1 MFWKHKYRRG
11 IRITSLVA
19 NYTTLTFVVGLI
31 AIVKFQKI
39 VQRGSLN
46 IEEEGLNKE
55 IVIDEERIKMINIV
69 S

>member
-1 MFWKHKYRRG
+1 M
-11 IRITSLVA
+11 
-19 NYTTLTFVVGLI
+19 GLI

-55 IVIDEERIKMINIV
+55 IVIDEEMQQLDP
-69 S
+69 

>member
-1 MFWKHKYRRG
+1 MQ
-11 IRITSLVA
+11 LVA
-19 NYTTLTFVVGLI
+19 NYTALTFVVGLI

-55 IVIDEERIKMINIV
+55 IVIDEERIKMSNIV

>member
-1 MFWKHKYRRG
+1 M
-11 IRITSLVA
+11 
-19 NYTTLTFVVGLI
+19 